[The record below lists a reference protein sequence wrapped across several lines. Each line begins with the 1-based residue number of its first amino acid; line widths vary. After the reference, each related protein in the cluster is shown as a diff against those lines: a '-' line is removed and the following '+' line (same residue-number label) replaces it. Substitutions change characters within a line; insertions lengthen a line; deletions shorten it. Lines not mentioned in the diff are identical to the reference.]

1 MIAKDATQSD
11 ALHNALAAA
20 RRRGTETVAEILN
33 SPDMLTVRAF
43 AALIRTSPKTVN
55 QQRKGGDLLGIAAA
69 NHGVRF
75 PRWQLTDDG
84 RPLPGLRSLFEILG
98 GDPLTVF
105 RFLTQRHN
113 ELNGETALEAIKSGR
128 LEAVQEIARN
138 LRAGVFA

>member
-11 ALHNALAAA
+11 ALNNALAAA
-20 RRRGTETVAEILN
+20 RRRGTEAAAELLKR
-33 SPDMLTVRAF
+33 PDMLSARAF
-43 AALIRTSPKTVN
+43 AALIRTSPKALN
-55 QQRKGGDLLGIAAA
+55 RQRKGGDLLGIAAT
-69 NHGVRF
+69 NRGVRF
-75 PRWQLTDDG
+75 PRWQLTDDD

-98 GDPLTVF
+98 GDPWTVF

-138 LRAGVFA
+138 LRAGVFS